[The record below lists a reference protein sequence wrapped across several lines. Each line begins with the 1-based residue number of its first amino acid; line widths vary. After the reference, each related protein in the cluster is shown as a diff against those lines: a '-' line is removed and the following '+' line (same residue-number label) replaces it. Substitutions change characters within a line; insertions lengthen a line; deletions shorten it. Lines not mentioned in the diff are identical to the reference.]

1 MQSDM
6 KEPVLVIMAAG
17 MGSRFGGPKQIK
29 AIDEF
34 GHAIIDYS
42 LYDAKRAGFKKVA
55 FIIKHAIEDDFK
67 AAVGRRAEAHFDVT
81 YIYQE
86 LSVMPEGY
94 SVPDGRVK
102 PWGTG
107 HAVLC
112 CKEHFDAPF
121 AVINADDFYGRSAYE
136 EMYKFLTTE
145 KDPTVYSM
153 VGYRLC
159 NTVTDNGYVARG
171 ICQTN
176 GDLLSGITERTH
188 IEKDGDGIVFI
199 ENGEKQPISG
209 DSVVSMNFWGF
220 SSGILAKLEHD
231 FTGFLDNALKEN
243 PLKAEYFLPFVVND
257 SLEAGECS
265 VRILKSNDSWYGMT
279 YLEDLDTVKAAV
291 SDMRSRGVYP
301 AKLLD

>member
-1 MQSDM
+1 M

-29 AIDEF
+29 AVDDF

-42 LYDAKRAGFKKVA
+42 LYDAKRAGFKRVA

-67 AAVGRRAEAHFDVT
+67 AAVGRRAEAHFDVQ

-86 LSVMPEGY
+86 LSVLPDGY
-94 SVPDGRVK
+94 SVPEGRVK

-112 CKEHFDAPF
+112 CKDYIDAPF

-145 KDPTVYSM
+145 QDPTVYSM
-153 VGYRLC
+153 VGYRLR

-171 ICQTN
+171 ICQTV
-176 GDLLSGITERTH
+176 GDLLSDITERTH
-188 IEKDGDGIVFI
+188 IEKNGDDIVFI
-199 ENGEKQPISG
+199 ENGEKHPISG

-220 SSGILAKLEHD
+220 STGILDELNRR
-231 FTGFLDNALKEN
+231 FTGFLDEALKEN
-243 PLKAEYFLPFVVND
+243 PLKAEYFLPFVVNAK
-257 SLEAGECS
+257 LKGGECS
-265 VRILKSNDSWYGMT
+265 VRVLPSLDSWYGMT
-279 YLEDLDTVKAAV
+279 YLEDLDTVKSAL
-291 SDMRSRGVYP
+291 SDMRNRKIYP
-301 AKLLD
+301 TKLLD

>member
-1 MQSDM
+1 M

-29 AIDEF
+29 AVDDF

-42 LYDAKRAGFKKVA
+42 LYDAKRAGFKRVA

-67 AAVGRRAEAHFDVT
+67 AAVGRRAEAHFDVQ

-86 LSVMPEGY
+86 LSVLPDGY
-94 SVPDGRVK
+94 SVPEGRVK

-112 CKEHFDAPF
+112 CKDYIDAPF

-145 KDPTVYSM
+145 QDPTVYSM
-153 VGYRLC
+153 VGYRLR

-171 ICQTN
+171 ICQTE
-176 GDLLSGITERTH
+176 GDLLSDITERTH
-188 IEKDGDGIVFI
+188 IEKNGNDIVFI
-199 ENGEKQPISG
+199 ENGEKHPISG

-220 SSGILAKLEHD
+220 STGILDELD
-231 FTGFLDNALKEN
+231 RRFTGFLDEALKEN
-243 PLKAEYFLPFVVND
+243 PLKAEYFLPFVVNAK
-257 SLEAGECS
+257 LKGGECS
-265 VRILKSNDSWYGMT
+265 VRVLPSLDSWYGMT
-279 YLEDLDTVKAAV
+279 YHEDLDTVKSAL
-291 SDMRSRGVYP
+291 SDMRNRKIYP
-301 AKLLD
+301 TKLLD

>member
-1 MQSDM
+1 M

-29 AIDEF
+29 AVDDF

-42 LYDAKRAGFKKVA
+42 LYDAKRAGFKRVA

-67 AAVGRRAEAHFDVT
+67 AAVGRRAEAHFDVQ

-86 LSVMPEGY
+86 LSVLPDGY

-112 CKEHFDAPF
+112 CKDYLDAPF

-136 EMYKFLTTE
+136 EMYRFLTTE
-145 KDPTVYSM
+145 QDPTVYSM
-153 VGYRLC
+153 VGYRLR

-171 ICQTN
+171 ICQTE
-176 GDLLSGITERTH
+176 GDLLSDITERTH

-199 ENGEKQPISG
+199 ENGEKHPISG

-220 SSGILAKLEHD
+220 STGILDELQRR
-231 FTGFLDNALKEN
+231 FTGFLDEALNEN
-243 PLKAEYFLPFVVND
+243 PLKAEYFLPFVVNAK
-257 SLEAGECS
+257 LKGGECS
-265 VRILKSNDSWYGMT
+265 VRVLPSLDSWYGMT
-279 YLEDLDTVKAAV
+279 YLEDLDTVKSAL
-291 SDMRSRGVYP
+291 SDMRSRKIYP
-301 AKLLD
+301 TKLLD

>member
-1 MQSDM
+1 M

-29 AIDEF
+29 AVDDF

-42 LYDAKRAGFKKVA
+42 LYDAKRAGFKRVA

-67 AAVGRRAEAHFDVT
+67 AAVGRRAEAHFDVQ

-86 LSVMPEGY
+86 LSVLPDGY
-94 SVPDGRVK
+94 SVPEGRVK

-112 CKEHFDAPF
+112 CKDYIDAPF

-145 KDPTVYSM
+145 QDPTVYSM
-153 VGYRLC
+153 VGYRLR

-171 ICQTN
+171 ICQTE
-176 GDLLSGITERTH
+176 GDLLSDITERTH
-188 IEKDGDGIVFI
+188 IEKNGNDIVFI
-199 ENGEKQPISG
+199 ENGEKHPISG

-220 SSGILAKLEHD
+220 STGILNELD
-231 FTGFLDNALKEN
+231 RRFTGFLDEALKEN
-243 PLKAEYFLPFVVND
+243 PLKAEYFLPFVVNAK
-257 SLEAGECS
+257 LKGGECS
-265 VRILKSNDSWYGMT
+265 VRVLPSLDSWYGMT
-279 YLEDLDTVKAAV
+279 YLEDLDTVKSAL
-291 SDMRSRGVYP
+291 SDMRNRKIYP
-301 AKLLD
+301 TKLLD

>member
-1 MQSDM
+1 M

-29 AIDEF
+29 AVDDF

-42 LYDAKRAGFKKVA
+42 LYDAKRAGFKRVA

-67 AAVGRRAEAHFDVT
+67 AAVGRRAEAHFDVQ

-86 LSVMPEGY
+86 LSVLPDGY
-94 SVPDGRVK
+94 SVPEGRVK

-112 CKEHFDAPF
+112 CKDYIDAPF

-145 KDPTVYSM
+145 QDPMVYSM
-153 VGYRLC
+153 VGYRLR

-171 ICQTN
+171 ICQTE
-176 GDLLSGITERTH
+176 GDLLSDITERTH
-188 IEKDGDGIVFI
+188 IEKNGDDIVFI
-199 ENGEKQPISG
+199 ENGEKHPISG

-220 SSGILAKLEHD
+220 STGILDELNRR
-231 FTGFLDNALKEN
+231 FTGFLDEALKEN
-243 PLKAEYFLPFVVND
+243 PLKAEYFLPFVVNAK
-257 SLEAGECS
+257 LKGGECS
-265 VRILKSNDSWYGMT
+265 VRVLPSLDSWYGMT
-279 YLEDLDTVKAAV
+279 YLEDLDTVKSAL
-291 SDMRSRGVYP
+291 SDMRNRKIYP
-301 AKLLD
+301 TKLLD

>member
-1 MQSDM
+1 M
-6 KEPVLVIMAAG
+6 KEPILVIMAAG

-29 AIDEF
+29 AVDDG

-42 LYDAKRAGFKKVA
+42 LYDAKRAGFKRVA
-55 FIIKHAIEDDFK
+55 FIIKNAIEDDFK
-67 AAVGRRAEAHFDVT
+67 AAVGHRAEEHFEVK
-81 YIYQE
+81 YIHQE
-86 LSVMPEGY
+86 VNMLPDGY
-94 SVPDGRVK
+94 SVPEGRIK

-112 CKEHFDAPF
+112 CKDYVDAPF

-136 EMYKFLTTE
+136 EMYKFLTSE
-145 KDPTVYSM
+145 KDPDVYAM
-153 VGYRLC
+153 VGYRLR

-171 ICQTN
+171 ICQTD

-220 SSGILAKLEHD
+220 STGMLDELERR
-231 FTGFLDNALKEN
+231 FTGFLDTALATN
-243 PLKAEYFLPFVVND
+243 PVKAEYFLPFVVD
-257 SLEAGECS
+257 AKLKAGECA
-265 VRILKSNDSWYGMT
+265 VRVLPSLDSWYGMT
-279 YLEDLDTVKAAV
+279 YLEDLDTVRTAL
-291 SDMRSRGVYP
+291 SDMRSRGIYP
-301 AKLLD
+301 AELLD